1 MQKKWE
7 KNIFFKKNI
16 IEAKLKQNLNLTSA
30 PILSLLKQ
38 IAIPSM
44 TGSLFQV
51 LFNLVDTFYAGKI
64 SFEAL
69 SALAKAFPL
78 YFLIVSAG
86 IGIVAGCNSLIAN
99 CLGANNRVTASI
111 YSYNALVYAFLLSIF
126 ITLIGIFFSNDI
138 LKFMGSTS
146 ESIALSKQYTDII
159 FLGTIFFL
167 ILTSFNAIL
176 YAQGDTKTY
185 RNVLIVGVIL
195 NVILN
200 PIFIF
205 GLFFIPAF
213 GIAGLA
219 ISTVLIQ
226 FFAGIYLYYKVNKT
240 ALKILP
246 RISNFF
252 IRRNF
257 LMNIFNQSMPI
268 TMALFLVATGSYL
281 LLTFVN
287 IFGDQAVAGYGAAV
301 RFEHLFSLPVIGL
314 NTAVI
319 SIAGQ
324 NFGAKRYDRIKEV
337 YFKSIIIGAIIM
349 SVSAV
354 VIYIFSEA
362 IIRIFSNDL
371 EVIKFG
377 STYLKI
383 AAFIGPI
390 YPVFFISHALF
401 TALKKTFLIFY
412 SNLFRM
418 VIFPFTIIWIILNI
432 MDGYFQDIFY
442 GLLIMNWIFGIIM
455 LFIARGLM
463 IKSFNEEKKV
473 FFIF

>member
-1 MQKKWE
+1 MKQK
-7 KNIFFKKNI
+7 
-16 IEAKLKQNLNLTSA
+16 LNLTSN
-30 PILSLLKQ
+30 PIGQLLRQ

-44 TGSLFQV
+44 TGSLFQT

-64 SFEAL
+64 SSEAL
-69 SALAKAFPL
+69 AALAKSFPL
-78 YFLIVSAG
+78 YFIIVSAG

-99 CLGANNRVTASI
+99 SLGSNNRVAASI
-111 YSYNALVYAFLLSIF
+111 YTYNALVYAFLLSII
-126 ITLIGIFFSNDI
+126 ITLIGTFFSYDI
-138 LKFMGSTS
+138 LKFMGSTDD
-146 ESIALSKQYTDII
+146 SIILAKEYIDII
-159 FLGTIFFL
+159 FFGTIIFL
-167 ILTSFNAIL
+167 ILTSFNAVL
-176 YAQGDTKTY
+176 NAQGDTKTY
-185 RNVLIVGVIL
+185 RNVLIVGLIF
-195 NVILN
+195 NIILN

-219 ISTVLIQ
+219 ISTILIQ
-226 FFAGIYLYYKVNKT
+226 FCACIYLYFKVNNT
-240 ALKILP
+240 QLKIIP
-246 RISNFF
+246 KISNFY

-257 LMNIFNQSMPI
+257 MINIFNQSIPI
-268 TMALFLVATGSYL
+268 TLALFLVATGSYIL
-281 LLTFVN
+281 LSFIN

-324 NFGAKRYDRIKEV
+324 NFGARRYDRVKEV
-337 YFKSIIIGAIIM
+337 YFKSILIGVMIM
-349 SVSAV
+349 CVAGV
-354 VIYIFSEA
+354 VIYIFSEP
-362 IIRIFSNDL
+362 IIRVFSNDL
-371 EVIKFG
+371 EVIKYG
-377 STYLKI
+377 SSYLKI

-418 VIFPFTIIWIILNI
+418 LILPFTIVWVIVSVMN
-432 MDGYFQDIFY
+432 GYFQDIFY
-442 GLLIMNWIFGIIM
+442 GLLIMNWILGFIM
-455 LFIARGLM
+455 LLVARGLM
-463 IKSFNEEKKV
+463 IKTFKEEKKV

>member
-1 MQKKWE
+1 MTTK
-7 KNIFFKKNI
+7 
-16 IEAKLKQNLNLTSA
+16 LNLTSS
-30 PILSLLKQ
+30 PINRLLKQ

-44 TGSLFQV
+44 IGSLFQV

-64 SFEAL
+64 SPEAL
-69 SALAKAFPL
+69 AALAKAFPL

-99 CLGANNRVTASI
+99 SLGSNNKVAASI
-111 YSYNALVYAFLLSIF
+111 YSYNTLVYAFLLSLV
-126 ITLIGIFFSNDI
+126 ITFVGIFFSYDL
-138 LKFMGSTS
+138 LKIMGSTH
-146 ESIALSKQYTDII
+146 ESIILSKEYIDVI
-159 FLGTIFFL
+159 FMGTIIFL
-167 ILTSFNAIL
+167 ILTSFNAVL
-176 YAQGDTKTY
+176 NSQGDTKTY
-185 RNVLIVGVIL
+185 RNVLIVGLIF
-195 NVILN
+195 NIILN

-219 ISTVLIQ
+219 ISTILIQ
-226 FFAGIYLYYKVNKT
+226 FVACIYLYIKVNKT
-240 ALKILP
+240 ELKIIP
-246 RISNFF
+246 RISNFY

-257 LMNIFNQSMPI
+257 LLNIFNQSMPI
-268 TMALFLVATGSYL
+268 TFALFLVATGSYIIL
-281 LLTFVN
+281 SFIN
-287 IFGDQAVAGYGAAV
+287 IFGEQAVAGYGAAI

-324 NFGAKRYDRIKEV
+324 NFGARRYERVREV
-337 YFKSIIIGAIIM
+337 YFTSVLIGITIM
-349 SVSAV
+349 CIAGI
-354 VIYIFSEA
+354 VIYIFSEP

-371 EVIKFG
+371 EVIKYG
-377 STYLKI
+377 SSYLKI

-418 VIFPFTIIWIILNI
+418 VIFPFTIAWLILNV

-442 GLLIMNWIFGIIM
+442 GLLIMNWTLGFIM
-455 LFIARGLM
+455 FLVARGLM
-463 IKSFNEEKKV
+463 IKTFKEEKKA

>member
-1 MQKKWE
+1 LIQK
-7 KNIFFKKNI
+7 
-16 IEAKLKQNLNLTSA
+16 LNLTST
-30 PILSLLKQ
+30 PILKLLTR

-44 TGSLFQV
+44 TGSLFQT

-64 SFEAL
+64 SAEAL
-69 SALAKAFPL
+69 AALAKAFPL
-78 YFLIVSAG
+78 YFIIISAG

-99 CLGANNRVTASI
+99 SLGSNNKVAASI
-111 YSYNALVYAFLLSIF
+111 YSYHSIIYAFFLSIF
-126 ITLIGIFFSNDI
+126 ITFVGIFFSHDI
-138 LKFMGSTS
+138 LKLMGSTQ
-146 ESIALSKQYTDII
+146 ESTALSKEYTDII
-159 FLGTIFFL
+159 FLGTIIFL
-167 ILTSFNAIL
+167 LLTSFNSVL

-185 RNVLIVGVIL
+185 RNVLIVGVIFNIL
-195 NVILN
+195 LN

-213 GIAGLA
+213 GIGGLA
-219 ISTVLIQ
+219 LSTILIQ
-226 FFAGIYLYYKVNKT
+226 FIACIYLYFKVNKT
-240 ALKILP
+240 ELKIILN
-246 RISNFF
+246 ISNFI
-252 IRRNF
+252 IRKNF
-257 LMNIFNQSMPI
+257 LFNIFNQSMPI
-268 TMALFLVATGSYL
+268 TMALFLVAGGSYIL
-281 LLTFVN
+281 LSFLS
-287 IFGDQAVAGYGAAV
+287 IFGDMAIAGYGAAV

-324 NFGAKRYDRIKEV
+324 NFGAKRFDRIKEV
-337 YFKSIIIGAIIM
+337 YSKAVFIGVLIMCFSGIII
-349 SVSAV
+349 
-354 VIYIFSEA
+354 FLLSEA
-362 IIRIFSNDL
+362 IIGIFSNDL

-418 VIFPFTIIWIILNI
+418 IIFPLIIVWFILNI
-432 MDGYFQDIFY
+432 MDGYYNEIFY
-442 GLLIMNWIFGIIM
+442 GLLIMNWVFGFIM
-455 LFIARGLM
+455 LGIARALM
-463 IKSFNEEKKV
+463 IKTFNEDKKV

>member
-1 MQKKWE
+1 M
-7 KNIFFKKNI
+7 KNK
-16 IEAKLKQNLNLTSA
+16 LNLTSS
-30 PILSLLKQ
+30 PIIKLLRQ

-44 TGSLFQV
+44 TGSLFQT

-64 SFEAL
+64 SADAL
-69 SALAKAFPL
+69 AALAKAFPL
-78 YFLIVSAG
+78 YFVIISAG

-99 CLGANNRVTASI
+99 SLGANNRVAASI
-111 YSYNALVYAFLLSIF
+111 YSYNSFVYAFFLSIF
-126 ITLIGIFFSNDI
+126 ITIIGTFFSYDL
-138 LKFMGSTS
+138 LKFMGSTD
-146 ESIALSKQYTDII
+146 ESINLSKEYTDII
-159 FLGTIFFL
+159 FLGTIVFL
-167 ILTSFNAIL
+167 ILTSFNAVL

-195 NVILN
+195 NIILN

-226 FFAGIYLYYKVNKT
+226 LAACIYLYFKVNKT
-240 ALKILP
+240 ELKIIP
-246 RISNFF
+246 KISNFY

-257 LMNIFNQSMPI
+257 LLNIFNQSMPI
-268 TMALFLVATGSYL
+268 TFALFLVATGSYIL
-281 LLTFVN
+281 LSFIN
-287 IFGDQAVAGYGAAV
+287 IFGEQAIAGYGAAI

-324 NFGAKRYDRIKEV
+324 NFGARRYDRIKEV
-337 YFKSIIIGAIIM
+337 YFKSIMIGVMIM
-349 SVSAV
+349 CVSGV
-354 VIYIFSEA
+354 LIYIFSES

-371 EVIKFG
+371 EVIKYG
-377 STYLKI
+377 SSYLKI

-418 VIFPFTIIWIILNI
+418 VILPFSIVWLILNV
-432 MDGYFQDIFY
+432 MNGYFQDIFY
-442 GLLIMNWIFGIIM
+442 GLLIMNWVLGFTI
-455 LFIARGLM
+455 LLVARGLM
-463 IKSFNEEKKV
+463 IKTFKEEKKV